1 MQGPGWRINADG
13 TAYFNKSLQANNVTA
28 FTLNGS
34 GTLGNG
40 GSLSPGGGTIGNGSL
55 QMSGAGGGYIDPGR
69 ISAPGGNLDNYIES
83 LAVGALTVRTSF
95 NLFERNVD
103 WREIQYV
110 SNFEPAE
117 ANGWVYV
124 TKKKCYVLSS
134 PEYYVQNAKRYQ
146 IYSNI

>member
-1 MQGPGWRINADG
+1 LTGGGLTLHKDGWMQGPGWCINADG
-13 TAYFNKSLQANNVTA
+13 TAYFNRSLQANNVTA

-40 GSLSPGGGTIGNGSL
+40 GSLSPGGGTIGNGNL
-55 QMSGAGGGYIDPGR
+55 QMSGGGGYINPGR

-103 WREIQYV
+103 WREI
-110 SNFEPAE
+110 
-117 ANGWVYV
+117 
-124 TKKKCYVLSS
+124 
-134 PEYYVQNAKRYQ
+134 
-146 IYSNI
+146 